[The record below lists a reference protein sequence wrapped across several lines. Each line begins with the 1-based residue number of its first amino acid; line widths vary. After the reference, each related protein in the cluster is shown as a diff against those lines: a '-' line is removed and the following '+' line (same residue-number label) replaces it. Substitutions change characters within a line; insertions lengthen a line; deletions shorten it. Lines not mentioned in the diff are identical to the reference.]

1 MTALRKRMAE
11 DLQLKG
17 YASGTQELYLN
28 AVSSLAKHCHKS
40 PDLITEEELRAYFL
54 FMKEQKQ
61 YARSTTTIM
70 LCGIKF
76 FFQTTLQ
83 KTWPVLALVRPAKEK
98 RLPVVLSR
106 QEVKR
111 IVEAVRTPVYRVCL
125 STIYTCGLRISEGI
139 GLQVPHV
146 DSQRMLLRVVG
157 KGNKERF
164 VPLAPATLER
174 LRALWRMHRSEPWLF
189 PAHLQPGSRRPTQA
203 GPIGVKNLR
212 RAFAIA
218 LRESRVTKPACV
230 HSLRHAYAT
239 HLLEAKVNLRVIQ
252 EILGHGSP
260 STTALYT
267 HLTEKL
273 LTELKAPVDQLAR
286 GL

>member
-17 YASGTQELYLN
+17 YAPATQKLYLHG
-28 AVSSLAKHCHKS
+28 VRLLAEHYHKS

-61 YARSTTTIM
+61 YARSTATVM
-70 LCGIKF
+70 LCAIKF
-76 FFQTTLQ
+76 FFQVTLQ
-83 KTWPVLALVRPAKEK
+83 KNWPVLTLVRPAKER
-98 RLPVVLSR
+98 RLPVVLSQ

-111 IVEAVRTPVYRVCL
+111 ILQAVRAPVYQVCL
-125 STIYTCGLRISEGI
+125 STIYSCGLRISEGV
-139 GLQVPHV
+139 GLQVEHV
-146 DSQRMLLRVVG
+146 DGQRMLLRVRG

-164 VPLAPATLER
+164 VPLAIATLQR
-174 LRALWRMHRSEPWLF
+174 LRALWQLHRTKPWLF
-189 PAHLQPGSRRPTQA
+189 PARLQPYSATQE
-203 GPIGVKNLR
+203 GPITTGNLR
-212 RAFAIA
+212 KAFATA
-218 LRESRVTKPACV
+218 LRESHINKPVVV

-252 EILGHGSP
+252 DILGHRSP
-260 STTALYT
+260 STTAIYT
-267 HLTEKL
+267 HLTEKM
-273 LTELKAPVDQLAR
+273 LTEVKDPINQLAQ